1 MALDEGKP
9 RNVAFALEHLAKAYA
24 IDDRNGKAEQTF
36 LEGLE
41 LAKECHGQSELYI
54 LYALNLV
61 KFYKT
66 SSQLKKGQDLAKRL
80 VVLSQAV
87 LSTILQFTE
96 YNSLFRAREFA
107 REGRHERALE
117 SYKRHLAT
125 WQKYMVKGT
134 QR

>member
-66 SSQLKKGQDLAKRL
+66 SGQLKKGQDLAKRL

-96 YNSLFRAREFA
+96 YNSLFPCA
-107 REGRHERALE
+107 
-117 SYKRHLAT
+117 
-125 WQKYMVKGT
+125 
-134 QR
+134 